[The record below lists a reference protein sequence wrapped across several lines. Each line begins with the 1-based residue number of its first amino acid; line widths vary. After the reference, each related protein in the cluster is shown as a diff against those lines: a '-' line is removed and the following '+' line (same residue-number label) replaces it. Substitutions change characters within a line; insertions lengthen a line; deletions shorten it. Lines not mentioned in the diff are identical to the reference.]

1 MRHSFFNKPA
11 EWAWVL
17 GLMFLIPILFSCAR
31 GPARPAAPE
40 MMEGLPIKIKEISFR
55 EEPTYTR
62 VIVEGSE
69 PLKYTFFKLLTDPL
83 RIAIDIPGG
92 EFEDIPVPIEVNNG
106 TLTQINVG
114 QYEGKG
120 RIEIGLT
127 RTVNYNIT
135 KVEKKLFVDVE
146 RLEPVEV
153 AKEKVEV
160 TEEKLPPEAARIKAK
175 AEKITHV
182 TVDKEKKAVHVTLVA
197 DGKIGDYN
205 SFKLQNPPRLVIDVW
220 NVKKEYPKN
229 AVQVDHLL
237 LKRVR
242 LGTHPKKTRFVF
254 DSARPQVPQFQINKV
269 ENRLVVTFGEVEEVP
284 SKVPTLGVL
293 TGIDFKQMDHKSR
306 IIVSTSEVASY
317 DVFKISETA
326 VALDLKKMTVRE
338 RLKRG
343 LDTKAFDSAVNYI
356 SLYNVK
362 SETSRDV
369 RIIVHLRERVDFGAT
384 QEGKRI
390 FLDFEKPAKSSGSGQ
405 SLRRAERAE
414 TRESKADAA
423 ANGEVRSQPQEA
435 EADTGGA
442 EQNKR
447 ESQVVKVETG
457 QGQEAPSQKTEAAK
471 TEKPPQGDQKAEEVA
486 ATPRAQVIAKEKVPA
501 QADVEKE
508 SILETLAAE
517 KRYTG
522 RKLSL
527 DFKDADIKNI
537 LRLIAE
543 VSNLNIIAGDDVK
556 GTVTIR
562 LVDVPWD
569 QALDIILQSND
580 LGKVRIGNVVRV
592 APIDKL
598 KKEEEDTL
606 SARRAKEKLEDLGT
620 ELIPVN
626 YATAKNLEGQ
636 VKGILSERGS
646 VTVDERTNVLIV
658 KDIKS
663 GIDAAKDLV
672 TSLDTKTPQILIEAR
687 IVEANADFTKELGIV
702 WGGTAEKRHGGATSA
717 YDPATGTWS
726 IVPSKGTST
735 VSGGLLGTDTLINL
749 PVDAP
754 RGAISFGW
762 LSQTVGLR
770 SLDIT
775 LQALE
780 DSGGGK
786 VISSPRIATLD
797 NTEASIERGD
807 RIPYLK
813 ITEEGT
819 VATEFIEANL
829 KLTVTPH
836 VTNDGNIKLK
846 IKASNDEPDF
856 DRTVGGVPTIKK
868 KEAITEVLVR
878 DNDIVVIA
886 GVYDIDEGKSQRG
899 VPFFSRIPILGW
911 LFKYEK
917 KTFVKEDLL
926 IFISPK
932 ILKNWA

>member
-1 MRHSFFNKPA
+1 MRHSFLDKPVR
-11 EWAWVL
+11 WACTL
-17 GLMFLIPILFSCAR
+17 GLIFLIESLVSCAR
-31 GPARPAAPE
+31 GPTRPVTPE
-40 MMEGLPIKIKEISFR
+40 MAEGPPIKIQEISFR

-83 RIAIDIPGG
+83 RIAIDIPSGQ
-92 EFEDIPVPIEVNNG
+92 FEDIPVPIEVNNG
-106 TLTQINVG
+106 TLTQIDIG

-146 RLEPVEV
+146 RLGPAEV
-153 AKEKVEV
+153 AEEKVEV
-160 TEEKLPPEAARIKAK
+160 IEEKVPPEAAELKPN
-175 AEKITHV
+175 AEKITQV
-182 TVDKEKKAVHVTLVA
+182 TVDKREKGVNVTLVA
-197 DGKIGDYN
+197 DGRIGDYN
-205 SFKLQNPPRLVIDVW
+205 SFTLEKPPRLVIDVW
-220 NVKKEYPKN
+220 NVKKECPKSLI
-229 AVQVDHLL
+229 QVDHPL

-242 LGTHPKKTRFVF
+242 VGSHPKKTRFVL
-254 DSARPQVPQFQINKV
+254 DSAHPKVPQFQINKV
-269 ENRLVVTFGEVEEVP
+269 QNRLVVSLGQIEEAP
-284 SKVPTLGVL
+284 AKVAKVGML
-293 TGIDFKQMDHKSR
+293 TGIDFKKMDHKSR
-306 IIVSTSEVASY
+306 IIVSTSDVASY

-326 VALDLKKMTVRE
+326 VALDLKGMRVPE

-343 LDTKAFDSAVNYI
+343 LDTKAFDSAVEYI

-362 SETSRDV
+362 SEASRDV
-369 RIIVHLRERVDFGAT
+369 RIIVRLKEVVNFETT
-384 QEGKRI
+384 QEDKRI
-390 FLDFEKPAKSSGSGQ
+390 YLDFDKPLKTLVPGQASKTAKPRESRVSVAEAAGSGKEKPESQEAKPEIAEAEGEKGESQLDKQETVPGEKASAEKTQAAEKEGEPKQGSKGGKEVATDA
-405 SLRRAERAE
+405 AERG
-414 TRESKADAA
+414 K
-423 ANGEVRSQPQEA
+423 
-435 EADTGGA
+435 
-442 EQNKR
+442 EQ
-447 ESQVVKVETG
+447 V
-457 QGQEAPSQKTEAAK
+457 
-471 TEKPPQGDQKAEEVA
+471 PPAIVGK
-486 ATPRAQVIAKEKVPA
+486 
-501 QADVEKE
+501 KE
-508 SILETLAAE
+508 SILETLAAQ

-556 GTVTIR
+556 GKVTIR

-592 APIDKL
+592 APVDKL
-598 KKEEEDTL
+598 KKEEEDAL
-606 SARRAKEKLEDLGT
+606 AARRAKEKLEDLST

-626 YATAKNLEGQ
+626 YATAKELETQ
-636 VKGILSERGS
+636 VKGILTDRGR

-658 KDIKS
+658 KDIRS
-663 GIDAAKDLV
+663 AIDGAKDLV
-672 TSLDTKTPQILIEAR
+672 TSLDTKTPQVLIEAR
-687 IVEANADFTKELGIV
+687 IVEANANFTRELGIV
-702 WGGTAEKRHGGATSA
+702 WGGTAEKLHGDRYRDEDGN
-717 YDPATGTWS
+717 PMG
-726 IVPSKGTST
+726 SKGKST
-735 VSGGLLGTDTLINL
+735 VSGGLLGTGTLINL
-749 PVDAP
+749 PVDTP

-762 LSQTVGLR
+762 LSEAAGLKN
-770 SLDIT
+770 LDIT

-786 VISSPRIATLD
+786 VISAPRVATLD

-813 ITEEGT
+813 LTEEGT
-819 VATEFIEANL
+819 VTTEFIEANL

-856 DRTVGGVPTIKK
+856 DRVVQGVPTIKK

-878 DNDIVVIA
+878 DNDIIVIA
-886 GVYDIDEGKSQRG
+886 GVYDIDEGKTNRG
-899 VPFFSRIPILGW
+899 IPLFSRIPVLGW

-917 KTFVKEDLL
+917 KSYIKEDLL

-932 ILKNWA
+932 VLKNWV

>member
-1 MRHSFFNKPA
+1 M
-11 EWAWVL
+11 V
-17 GLMFLIPILFSCAR
+17 
-31 GPARPAAPE
+31 
-40 MMEGLPIKIKEISFR
+40 EGLPIKIREISFR

-92 EFEDIPVPIEVNNG
+92 EFEEVPVPIEVNNG

-146 RLEPVEV
+146 RLGPVEV

-182 TVDKEKKAVHVTLVA
+182 TVDKGKKAVHVTLVA
-197 DGKIGDYN
+197 DGKLGDYN
-205 SFKLQNPPRLVIDVW
+205 SFKLENPPRLVIDVW
-220 NVKKEYPKN
+220 NVKKEYPKD

-242 LGTHPKKTRFVF
+242 VGTHPKKTRFVF
-254 DSARPQVPQFQINKV
+254 DSARPQVPQFQINRV
-269 ENRLVVTFGEVEEVP
+269 ENRLVVTFGEAEEVP
-284 SKVPTLGVL
+284 SKVSKVSTTGVL

-306 IIVSTSEVASY
+306 IIVSTSDVASF
-317 DVFKISETA
+317 DVFKVSERA
-326 VALDLKKMTVRE
+326 VALDLKKMTVPE

-343 LDTKAFDSAVNYI
+343 LDTKAFDSAVKYI
-356 SLYNVK
+356 GLYNVK

-369 RIIVHLRERVDFGAT
+369 RIIVHLRERVDFEAT

-390 FLDFEKPAKSSGSGQ
+390 FLDFEKPAKSTGSGQ
-405 SLRRAERAE
+405 ALRRPE

-423 ANGEVRSQPQEA
+423 ASGEVRLQPQKA
-435 EADTGGA
+435 ETERGGA
-442 EQNKR
+442 EANKG
-447 ESQVVKVETG
+447 ESRVVKVETG
-457 QGQEAPSQKTEAAK
+457 QGQPAPSQNTEVAK
-471 TEKPPQGDQKAEEVA
+471 TEKPLQGDQKAEKVA
-486 ATPRAQVIAKEKVPA
+486 AAPPAKVIAKEKVPA
-501 QADVEKE
+501 RADVEKE

-598 KKEEEDTL
+598 KKEEEDAL
-606 SARRAKEKLEDLGT
+606 AARRAKEKLEDLGT

-646 VTVDERTNVLIV
+646 VTVDERTNVLVV

-672 TSLDTKTPQILIEAR
+672 TSLDTKTPQVLIEAR

-702 WGGTAEKRHGGATSA
+702 WGGTAEKRHGGTTTA

-749 PVDAP
+749 PVDAA

-770 SLDIT
+770 SLDVT

-786 VISSPRIATLD
+786 VVSSPRIATLD

-819 VATEFIEANL
+819 VTTEFIEANL
-829 KLTVTPH
+829 KLVVTPH

-856 DRTVGGVPTIKK
+856 NRVVQGVPTIKK
-868 KEAITEVLVR
+868 KEAVTEVLVR

-899 VPFFSRIPILGW
+899 VPFFSRIPVLGW

-932 ILKNWA
+932 VLKDWV

>member
-1 MRHSFFNKPA
+1 MA
-11 EWAWVL
+11 E
-17 GLMFLIPILFSCAR
+17 GPPID
-31 GPARPAAPE
+31 
-40 MMEGLPIKIKEISFR
+40 IKEISFR

-92 EFEDIPVPIEVNNG
+92 QFEDIPVPIEVNNG
-106 TLTQINVG
+106 TLTQIDIG

-146 RLEPVEV
+146 RLGPAEVAEERVEV
-153 AKEKVEV
+153 I
-160 TEEKLPPEAARIKAK
+160 EEKIPPEAAELKPK
-175 AEKITHV
+175 AETITQV
-182 TVDKEKKAVHVTLVA
+182 TVDKRKKGVNVTLVA
-197 DGKIGDYN
+197 DGRIGDYN
-205 SFKLQNPPRLVIDVW
+205 SFTLEKPPRLVIDVW

-229 AVQVDHLL
+229 LIQVDHPL

-242 LGTHPKKTRFVF
+242 MGSHPKKTRFVL

-269 ENRLVVTFGEVEEVP
+269 ENRLVVSLGQIEKAP
-284 SKVPTLGVL
+284 PKAAKVGML

-306 IIVSTSEVASY
+306 IIVSTSDVASY

-326 VALDLKKMTVRE
+326 VALDLKKMRVPE
-338 RLKRG
+338 RFKRG
-343 LDTKAFDSAVNYI
+343 LDTKAFDSAVEYV

-362 SETSRDV
+362 SEASRDV
-369 RIIVHLRERVDFGAT
+369 RIIVRLKEVVNFETT

-390 FLDFEKPAKSSGSGQ
+390 YLDFDKPLKAAVPGKALGT
-405 SLRRAERAE
+405 AEPRESRVSVAE
-414 TRESKADAA
+414 TAGSEKEKAGSQGNKAETAEAEGEEAESQLAKQETVPGEKAPPEKTQAPEKEEAPKQGSKA
-423 ANGEVRSQPQEA
+423 
-435 EADTGGA
+435 
-442 EQNKR
+442 
-447 ESQVVKVETG
+447 
-457 QGQEAPSQKTEAAK
+457 
-471 TEKPPQGDQKAEEVA
+471 EKEVA
-486 ATPRAQVIAKEKVPA
+486 ATAAEQGKEQAPPAIAG
-501 QADVEKE
+501 EKE

-556 GTVTIR
+556 GKVTIR

-580 LGKVRIGNVVRV
+580 LGKVRIGNVIRV
-592 APIDKL
+592 APVDKL
-598 KKEEEDTL
+598 KKEEEDAL
-606 SARRAKEKLEDLGT
+606 AARRAKEKLEDLST

-626 YATAKNLEGQ
+626 YATAKELETQ

-646 VTVDERTNVLIV
+646 VTVDERTNMLVV
-658 KDIKS
+658 KDIRS
-663 GIDAAKDLV
+663 AIDEAKDLV
-672 TSLDTKTPQILIEAR
+672 TSLDTKTPQVLIEAR
-687 IVEANADFTKELGIV
+687 IVEANASFTRELGIV
-702 WGGTAEKRHGGATSA
+702 WGGTGEKLHGSRRVDADGN
-717 YDPATGTWS
+717 PIG
-726 IVPSKGTST
+726 SKGKST
-735 VSGGLLGTDTLINL
+735 ISGGLLGTNTLINL
-749 PVDAP
+749 PVEAP

-762 LSQTVGLR
+762 LSEAAGLKN
-770 SLDIT
+770 LDIT

-780 DSGGGK
+780 DSGDGK
-786 VISSPRIATLD
+786 VISAPRVATLD

-819 VATEFIEANL
+819 VTTEFIEANL

-856 DRTVGGVPTIKK
+856 DRVVQGVPTIKK

-878 DNDIVVIA
+878 DSDIIVIA
-886 GVYDIDEGKSQRG
+886 GVYDIDEGKSNRG
-899 VPFFSRIPILGW
+899 IPFFSRIPVLGW

-917 KTFVKEDLL
+917 KTYIKEDLL

-932 ILKNWA
+932 VLKNWV